1 MLSHNQTCSDCR
13 KQAERYIY
21 THQRPCPVDSS
32 VWRFTVS
39 AHHLCLVNLVSN
51 MWLFHY
57 TIEKW
62 LKLLKLIRNS
72 CWFIVS
78 RSVICIIYL
87 CCQNLWHSTWCT
99 HIQQYNE
106 LCLSTFQP
114 LYYSRTSILPFMYHA
129 RRIPNKF
136 LVYVHVPLQ
145 LSRETRNKVRY
156 ISRFPQS

>member
-1 MLSHNQTCSDCR
+1 MLSHNQTCFACS

-21 THQRPCPVDSS
+21 THQWPYPVDSS
-32 VWRFTVS
+32 AWRFTVF

-51 MWLFHY
+51 VWLRHY

-62 LKLLKLIRNS
+62 LKLLKMIRNS

-78 RSVICIIYL
+78 RSVISIIYL

-99 HIQQYNE
+99 HTQQYNE
-106 LCLSTFQP
+106 LCLSIFQR
-114 LYYSRTSILPFMYHA
+114 LYYSRTSILSFICHV

-136 LVYVHVPLQ
+136 LVHVHVPLPS
-145 LSRETRNKVRY
+145 SREARNKVSF
-156 ISRFPQS
+156 ISTIPQL